1 MTTAADDTADEAAFE
16 AFLAGRPVPA
26 EADGGPSAV
35 VAFAGAVR
43 ATATLPGRPN
53 AALADLLTTGLLTD
67 QSSPSTRTAPSA
79 GRSPRR
85 SRIRRRRRFAMFF
98 PALLAKFLS
107 AGALAQAASGAG
119 IALVAF
125 TGAGVAG
132 VLPEPVQETFSSVV
146 GTEAV
151 SDEPTAPEDATGT
164 ETDDVTG
171 DVTGEDTSDVVAP
184 AGDPEPT
191 DAFELD
197 PSKSF
202 GEQISGRVVHGEI
215 DGRKVSDWA
224 HDRNEQRKAGTTA
237 APTDTPEA
245 ADDSTDD
252 STVDSTDDSTD
263 DSAGD
268 DSSEAT
274 GSAEVESGSGGHG
287 GGGKSGRGHN

>member
-1 MTTAADDTADEAAFE
+1 
-16 AFLAGRPVPA
+16 
-26 EADGGPSAV
+26 
-35 VAFAGAVR
+35 
-43 ATATLPGRPN
+43 
-53 AALADLLTTGLLTD
+53 
-67 QSSPSTRTAPSA
+67 
-79 GRSPRR
+79 
-85 SRIRRRRRFAMFF
+85 MFF

-107 AGALAQAASGAG
+107 AGAVAQAASGAG

-146 GTEAV
+146 GTETAAE
-151 SDEPTAPEDATGT
+151 EPTAPEDATGS
-164 ETDDVTG
+164 ETPD

-202 GEQISGRVVHGEI
+202 GEQVSGRVVHGEI

-224 HDRNEQRKAGTTA
+224 HDRNEQRKAGATA

-245 ADDSTDD
+245 GDDSADDSTDD
-252 STVDSTDDSTD
+252 ATDDSG
-263 DSAGD
+263 SD

-274 GSAEVESGSGGHG
+274 ETAEVESVSGGH